1 MNCKFSHNGLFP
13 WSSFVSLRIGL
24 LLIMMGMT
32 LGGFSIVAAQEHD
45 AASKPSPLYVF
56 RFIEVEPENVA
67 DWKQA
72 VKAKQQKFNT
82 GKDSSQWGTW
92 RILTGPRTNQ
102 FARGF
107 GTTRELYTNP
117 IHPVQGIAGSWE
129 MPEASYWLEHVSP
142 LQKDSGNQQVWR
154 PIEGLFSKGISSP
167 AEPRFLQHRRWR
179 MKPGMYQRLEANY
192 KKLIAAFDHLKKP
205 VDFSIA
211 RLEDGGDFMIYAES
225 LAYNDTADMPGI
237 GRVREAFIEL
247 HGLGEWEKYL
257 QEHNAVMQEN
267 AIVETETWM
276 YEPDLS
282 NLATMPDSDNAKA
295 KVQEHI
301 NRVVAFFGKQDVEAL
316 MDEFVDGG
324 IRSVSTSR
332 GPAQGNKALRKSLM
346 QSFKGDATPDNS
358 TLVGEILHARFID
371 LDTILAY
378 GTFTVTNEDGAVVR
392 SGKWG
397 DVLRVE
403 DGNAKFLLQSAYT
416 ESLESMSAPS
426 FTIDE
431 ATEEQKTKSD
441 FQRVHRS
448 IKRFTDAYNRG
459 DVSALTD
466 EFTKD
471 AVRVVSGLSGV
482 HVGHDAIRK
491 SFESKWSGE
500 VDLASGSVL
509 KARVLHTTPINS
521 SLTGGAGIWWLTSGE
536 GQIMDGG
543 YWGNVFRTNGDE
555 VKLLLECAGS
565 QSLTN

>member
-1 MNCKFSHNGLFP
+1 MNFKASHPGLIWP
-13 WSSFVSLRIGL
+13 TSFLSPKVGC
-24 LLIMMGMT
+24 LLIMTGMIMGN
-32 LGGFSIVAAQEHD
+32 FSIAAAQEND
-45 AASKPSPLYVF
+45 AATKPSPLYVF

-72 VKAKQQKFNT
+72 VKVKQQKFNT

-92 RILTGPRTNQ
+92 RILTGPRSNQ

-107 GTTRELYTNP
+107 ATTRELYTNP

-142 LQKDSGNQQVWR
+142 LQKNSGNQQIWR
-154 PIEGLFSKGISSP
+154 PIEGLFSKGMSH
-167 AEPRFLQHRRWR
+167 AEQSRFAQHRRWR

-192 KKLIAAFDHLKKP
+192 KKLIAAFDHLQQP

-211 RLEDGGDFMIYAES
+211 RLEDGGDFMIYAET
-225 LAYNDTADMPGI
+225 LAYNDTADMPGV
-237 GRVREAFIEL
+237 GRVRKAFIEL
-247 HGLGEWEKYL
+247 HGEGEWEKYL

-282 NLATMPDSDNAKA
+282 NLATMPGSEHAKA

-301 NRVVAFFGKQDVEAL
+301 NRVVAAFEKQDIDAL

-324 IRSVSTSR
+324 IRSVSMSR
-332 GPAQGNKALRKSLM
+332 GPAQGNKAVKKSLM

-358 TLVGEILHARFID
+358 TLVGEILDARFID
-371 LDTILAY
+371 QNTILAH
-378 GTFTVTNEDGAVVR
+378 GNFTVTNEDGVVVR

-397 DVLRVE
+397 DVLRME
-403 DGNAKFLLQSAYT
+403 DGNAKFLLQSAYA
-416 ESLESMSAPS
+416 ERLDSMAAPTFAVS
-426 FTIDE
+426 E
-431 ATEEQKTKSD
+431 AADEQKKQTD
-441 FQRVHRS
+441 FKKIHRS
-448 IKRFTDAYNRG
+448 IQRFTDAYNRG
-459 DVSALTD
+459 DVSALTE

-500 VDLASGSVL
+500 VDIASGSVL

-521 SLTGGAGIWWLTSGE
+521 NLVGGAGIWWLTSSDGKV
-536 GQIMDGG
+536 IDGG
-543 YWGNVFRTNGDE
+543 YWGNVFRTHGDE

-565 QSLTN
+565 QSVAN